1 MNLPQA
7 FGSIVKVGSMV
18 FVRTVTLYYVGK
30 VKAVDGMGIVLSDA
44 AWVADQGSMSES
56 LLTGKVKDSDYFPD
70 DVFVNTGAVVD
81 ITPWRH
87 GPLKSKK

>member
-1 MNLPQA
+1 MQTPQA
-7 FGSIVKVGSMV
+7 FGSIVKVGAMV

-30 VKAVDGMGIVLSDA
+30 VKAIDGMGILLEDA

-70 DVFVNTGAVVD
+70 PVFVNSGAVVD
-81 ITPWRH
+81 ITSWRH
-87 GPLKSKK
+87 APLKSKK